1 MLRHAQLGKEFPRC
15 RAVALCFPAKK
26 NSFASELAGALF
38 VSNAWLVAFT
48 KCSQIFSTQH
58 LTWLIIGVILHL
70 EQRRGHKEIRK
81 RVPNQSSEK
90 LFQHSR
96 KKDASDLLK
105 TV

>member
-1 MLRHAQLGKEFPRC
+1 MIKSIDRNQE
-15 RAVALCFPAKK
+15 
-26 NSFASELAGALF
+26 E
-38 VSNAWLVAFT
+38 FT
-48 KCSQIFSTQH
+48 KCSQNFSTQH
-58 LTWLIIGVILHL
+58 LTWLIIGVILQL

-105 TV
+105 TVKEFERSNDL